1 MSVKAES
8 ALNPGEQGPGEQGPG
23 ERGASRPQP
32 VHVAIIM
39 DGNGRWAKARGLPRS
54 AGHQRGAEAA
64 RKAVRAAADAGVSYL
79 TLFGFSSENWSR
91 PDEEV
96 TDLMG
101 LLRFYLKREVKSLEK
116 DGVRL
121 RVIGNRSLLPDDI
134 QELISGAEERTREN
148 KKITLVI
155 ALSYGGRAEIVE
167 AAKSIATK
175 AKEGDIDVS
184 EIDEKMFSGFLETSD
199 IPDPDVLIRTSGE
212 KRISN
217 FLLWQTAYSEFI
229 FIDTLWPDFSANDFE
244 AALAEFGARDRRYG
258 KVRG

>member
-8 ALNPGEQGPGEQGPG
+8 AFNPGEQGPGEQ
-23 ERGASRPQP
+23 GASRPQP

-167 AAKSIATK
+167 AAKSIAIK

>member
-1 MSVKAES
+1 
-8 ALNPGEQGPGEQGPG
+8 
-23 ERGASRPQP
+23 
-32 VHVAIIM
+32 
-39 DGNGRWAKARGLPRS
+39 
-54 AGHQRGAEAA
+54 
-64 RKAVRAAADAGVSYL
+64 
-79 TLFGFSSENWSR
+79 
-91 PDEEV
+91 
-96 TDLMG
+96 
-101 LLRFYLKREVKSLEK
+101 
-116 DGVRL
+116 
-121 RVIGNRSLLPDDI
+121 
-134 QELISGAEERTREN
+134 
-148 KKITLVI
+148 
-155 ALSYGGRAEIVE
+155 
-167 AAKSIATK
+167 K